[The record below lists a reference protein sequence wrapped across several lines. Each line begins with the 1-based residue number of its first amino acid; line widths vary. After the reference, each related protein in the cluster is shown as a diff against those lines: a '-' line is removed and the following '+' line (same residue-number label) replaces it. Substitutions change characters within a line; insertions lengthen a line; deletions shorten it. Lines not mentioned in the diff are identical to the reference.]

1 MKRTLLLFAPLLILI
16 MGACEQAELAPR
28 TNPRFSMAYVQDLDA
43 TGAEFAANIYDYGD
57 EEILEYGFLY
67 SSHGEPRPANS
78 EVIRQNGRPEKSFVL
93 KADHSMVMGTT
104 YFVVAFLRTAVGE
117 IYSAPQTFVSQGTA
131 GFVFDRLEYTTPIY
145 FGDTITVVATKLSSS
160 LANYQVTFQ
169 EEVAAVIDL
178 EPGSFKFIVPYFEN
192 FQLGTLEPDHFAL
205 SLKVVDKKMDMNV
218 FMPFQEPVFD
228 KMPIQRIDY
237 GGAVEIKGNYLEDA
251 KLVIASYGQPVEYL
265 FYSNVTVDVAEEER
279 IVFRPDAEYARGSNY
294 VALKIRGKEYHLGP
308 EVFAYNPT
316 EIDPDQSAI
325 VGFGD
330 YVTITGTNFN
340 VEGPYIHYGVLN
352 GVKVEIDRTASD
364 SKTLTFP
371 VGQMEFEFKRVNEF
385 RIQTFDQVSQH
396 AFTFEFTNP
405 DIPYFRNTY
414 RVPRLADYLPYGNMV
429 GYEGKG
435 FALGNREIFE
445 FDVATQTV
453 STVRALQIGANKLEF
468 TFGVADGENWYI
480 GGGHTNNPNPI
491 NRSFFVFNLRTK
503 EIRRLPDLPMDQWRP
518 MLVHAVNGQVYFEG
532 GFDVE
537 TRVDHRLRYKFDIRS
552 ETWTR
557 LPDKTE
563 TRIYAGRTIA
573 FSYNGRHLA
582 IGEPVGTGDE
592 GTGLFEF
599 DINTETWTLVK
610 RLDELY
616 RMGPKSDNIYVVGN
630 KAYLLGT
637 SMYELNL
644 ETLNLRRVTNLIHVE
659 YLICEV
665 YRTLSFMAEGK
676 IYVWDCGE
684 RVWEIDLQRLA
695 FD

>member
-1 MKRTLLLFAPLLILI
+1 MRQKLFVFALLIASMI
-16 MGACEQAELAPR
+16 SACEQAELAPR
-28 TNPRFSMAYVQDLDA
+28 TNPRFSMAYVQELDA
-43 TGAEFAANIYDYGD
+43 TGAQFASNIYDFGS

-67 SSHGEPRPANS
+67 STQQVPRPANS
-78 EVIRQNGRPEKSFVL
+78 EVIRQSGKPDKSFSL
-93 KADHSMVMGTT
+93 KAVHSMAKGRT

-117 IYSAPQTFVSQGTA
+117 VYSEPQTFVSQGA
-131 GFVFDRLEYTTPIY
+131 EGFLFDRLEFASPVY
-145 FGDTITVVATKLSSS
+145 FGDTVTVHASKLSNN
-160 LANYQVTFQ
+160 LTNYKVAFQ
-169 EEVAAVIDL
+169 DKEARVIDL
-178 EPGSFKFIVPYFEN
+178 QAGSFRFIIPYFEN
-192 FQLGTLEPDHFAL
+192 FDVWGLDPDHFAL
-205 SLKVVDKKMDMNV
+205 SMEVVDKKMEMSV
-218 FMPFQEPVFD
+218 FMPFQEPLFD
-228 KMPIQRIDY
+228 QMAIQRIDY
-237 GGAVEIKGNYLEDA
+237 GGAVEIRGKYLKDA
-251 KLVIASYGQPVEYL
+251 NLVIASYGQPVEYL
-265 FYSNVTVDVAEEER
+265 YNSNVMVDVVGEER
-279 IVFRPDAEYARGSNY
+279 LVFRPYPQDATATNY
-294 VALKIRGKEYHLGP
+294 VALKIRGKEYHLGA

-316 EIDPDQSAI
+316 EIDLGQTFVVD
-325 VGFGD
+325 FGD

-352 GVKVEIDRTASD
+352 GVKVEIDRSASD

-371 VGQMEFEFKRVNEF
+371 AGQMEFEFQRVNEF

-491 NRSFFVFNLRTK
+491 NRSFFVFNLRTN
-503 EIRRLPDLPMDQWRP
+503 EIRRLPDLPLDQWRP
-518 MLVHAVNGQVYFEG
+518 MLVHAVNGQVYVEG
-532 GFDVE
+532 GFDIE

-563 TRIYAGRTIA
+563 TRVYTGRTIA

-599 DINTETWTLVK
+599 DINTETWTLIK

-616 RMGPKSDNIYVVGN
+616 GMGLKSDDVYVVGN

-637 SMYELNL
+637 LMYELNL
-644 ETLNLRRVTNLIHVE
+644 ETLHLRQVTNLIHPQ
-659 YLICEV
+659 YLTCEV
-665 YRTLSFMAEGK
+665 YRTLSFMSEGK
-676 IYVWDCGE
+676 IYVWDCFE